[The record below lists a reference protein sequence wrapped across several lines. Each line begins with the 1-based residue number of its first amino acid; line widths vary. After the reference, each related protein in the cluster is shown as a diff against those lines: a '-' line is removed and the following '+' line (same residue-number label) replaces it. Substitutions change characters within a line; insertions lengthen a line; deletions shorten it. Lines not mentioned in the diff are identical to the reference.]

1 MAGKTRP
8 RRAPV
13 GKPEPDTGP
22 ATLSTRG
29 AKDAKGSKGSKGSRA
44 EKDSRA
50 GNGPKAA
57 RAGRLLGRSRGAR
70 NGRTTPSARD
80 RARTNGRYTA
90 PIPRSVKRSPRW
102 YPWVLLGLLL
112 LGALSVILDY
122 IQVLPASPT
131 NWYVVGGLAAILAA
145 ALMATSYR

>member
-22 ATLSTRG
+22 ATLSTR
-29 AKDAKGSKGSKGSRA
+29 DAKTSKDSSAG
-44 EKDSRA
+44 KDSRA
-50 GNGPKAA
+50 GKGPKAA
-57 RAGRLLGRSRGAR
+57 KARRLLGRSRGAR
-70 NGRTTPSARD
+70 NGRTTPSAKD

-112 LGALSVILDY
+112 VGALCVILNY